1 MSPRTKKMLD
11 FCAEFS
17 RNRIA
22 AIAFI
27 IFILILFVAI
37 FAPFVAPT
45 NPYDLASVDIMNSR
59 LSPGTE
65 DFQAILSGLGLMAL
79 AVIWF
84 QPSFMV

>member
-45 NPYDLASVDIMNSR
+45 NPYDLASVDIRVS
-59 LSPGTE
+59 
-65 DFQAILSGLGLMAL
+65 
-79 AVIWF
+79 
-84 QPSFMV
+84 